1 MVWNIGKKQ
10 LTHQGYSLGILID
23 SGNFGHILDLVET
36 HWNISWG
43 SEEHSVE
50 VSAKHSPSYE
60 LADGLKYWKKAI
72 NTQRL

>member
-10 LTHQGYSLGILID
+10 LRHKGYSLGVLID

-36 HWNISWG
+36 HSNISWG

-60 LADGLKYWKKAI
+60 LADGLKYRQKAI
-72 NTQRL
+72 KTPRL